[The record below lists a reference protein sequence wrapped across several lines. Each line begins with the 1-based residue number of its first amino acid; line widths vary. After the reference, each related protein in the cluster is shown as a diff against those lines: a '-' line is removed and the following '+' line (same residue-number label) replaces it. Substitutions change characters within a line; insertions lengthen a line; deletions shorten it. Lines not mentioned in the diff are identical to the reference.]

1 MQITLLRFRI
11 DTDLV
16 KLYKSAEKDLITY
29 TNKINRIKRELSTS
43 AFGSIQ
49 TKMTSLSKDV
59 DKVKEAV
66 IKGIADFKK
75 AGKLES
81 VNEARNKTITAI
93 GSIIGKKQAKKI
105 DGVLVDMQTANV
117 IMKVWNA
124 LNPSNRKKFEKL
136 SVQKMANV
144 AWKLVK

>member
-1 MQITLLRFRI
+1 MIKLKELLSERRTNWLGEAKA
-11 DTDLV
+11 TDLV
-16 KLYKSAEKDLITY
+16 KLYKSAEKDLTTY

-81 VNEARNKTITAI
+81 VNEDDLGYTTKKGKTIRAVHKT
-93 GSIIGKKQAKKI
+93 SGKEI
-105 DGVLVDMQTANV
+105 VVVD
-117 IMKVWNA
+117 
-124 LNPSNRKKFEKL
+124 NPASRKRLKRMGFI
-136 SVQKMANV
+136 
-144 AWKLVK
+144 VK